1 MVWKILAD
9 TVMVLHLLLMAFFAV
24 SAVLLALGVFR
35 GRRNWQFF
43 YYGVTALAISL
54 GVAAWAGIL
63 RACSLTELEYMLR
76 RLYDPSESWMRTRSL
91 LGTIIF
97 HATGVEVPEFV
108 FTIGLGIGI
117 AVMISSLILRR
128 VSAVLSSITYPQA
141 NTSSIAKVV
150 SYVGARV

>member
-1 MVWKILAD
+1 MIWRILAD
-9 TVMVLHLLLMAFFAV
+9 TVMSLHLLLMGFFAISV
-24 SAVLLALGVFR
+24 VLLALGFFK

-43 YYGVTALAISL
+43 YCGVTAFAVSL
-54 GVAAWAGIL
+54 GVASWAGVL
-63 RACSLTELEYMLR
+63 RSCSLTDLEYMLR

-97 HATGVEVPEFV
+97 DTTGVEVPEFA

-128 VSAVLSSITYPQA
+128 A
-141 NTSSIAKVV
+141 
-150 SYVGARV
+150 